1 MDNLYNLRLAD
12 CAERSQKIPEHLRQL
27 AEDVCAPYQNALVA
41 VIFYGA
47 CLWQKDV
54 INGLPDFMVIV
65 SNYRN
70 IWGHKKWLRIAGT
83 CLPPNVFYHT
93 MQTQTAKFN
102 CKYAVISVDHL
113 KAGCKDW
120 FHSYIFGRLAQPVA
134 LIASSDDQIKLIN
147 TALTTATERLLGEA
161 IGLIDKPF
169 SGLYLWRIALRYS
182 YGAELRPEPEN
193 RVDSLVEQ
201 SQHYFKITADAWL
214 ETATQRS
221 SDQQWCHLQPSKKTV
236 FKRRWFYRALWGK
249 HLSAMR
255 LMKAYFTFS
264 GGIDYIIYK
273 IERHSGQT
281 IDVPNRVYKWPL
293 IFLWG
298 LLFKLWRQGLFR

>member
-102 CKYAVISVDHL
+102 CKYAVVSVDHL

-221 SDQQWCHLQPSKKTV
+221 SDQQWCHLQPSKKTA

-249 HLSAMR
+249 YLSAMR
-255 LMKAYFTFS
+255 LMKAYFTFLAVL
-264 GGIDYIIYK
+264 
-273 IERHSGQT
+273 T
-281 IDVPNRVYKWPL
+281 T
-293 IFLWG
+293 
-298 LLFKLWRQGLFR
+298 